1 MEKQE
6 LAGCYGEYELI
17 AATEETV
24 GKYFEDCLDVICQDE
39 IYEAWQLYRISAGK
53 LLENV
58 LEHAFKGEG
67 EAYFLV
73 FHDREKGGR
82 VIGLGGLAP
91 LNDMG
96 KSVGEIWFAGG
107 YLTKHKRFL
116 VRHGR
121 EIIAKALT
129 HYPILVNIAAS
140 WNNQTFSLVRYL
152 GFFVE
157 EDYIRAGLSRALF
170 KRFYTVR
177 NPVCVYQAQ

>member
-6 LAGCYGEYELI
+6 LAGCYGEYELV

-24 GKYFEDCLDVICQDE
+24 GKYFQDCLDGICQDE
-39 IYEAWQLYRISAGK
+39 IYEAWQLYHVSAEK
-53 LLENV
+53 LLEKI
-58 LEHAFKGEG
+58 LEHAGKGEG

-73 FHDREKGGR
+73 FHDREKGER
-82 VIGLGGLAP
+82 VIGLGGLSP

-116 VRHGR
+116 VLYGK

-157 EDYIRAGLSRALF
+157 EGCIRAGLSNTLF
-170 KRFYTVR
+170 KRFYMMR
-177 NPVCVYQAQ
+177 NAVCVYQAQ

>member
-17 AATEETV
+17 AATEETA

-39 IYEAWQLYRISAGK
+39 IYETWQLYRISAGK

-58 LEHAFKGEG
+58 LEHVFKGEG

-96 KSVGEIWFAGG
+96 KSV
-107 YLTKHKRFL
+107 

-157 EDYIRAGLSRALF
+157 EDYIRAGLSKALF